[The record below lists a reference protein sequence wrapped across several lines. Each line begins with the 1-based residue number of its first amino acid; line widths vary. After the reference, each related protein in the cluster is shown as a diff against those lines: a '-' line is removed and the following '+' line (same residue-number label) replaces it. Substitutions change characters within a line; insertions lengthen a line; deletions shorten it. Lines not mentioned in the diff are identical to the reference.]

1 MNDIE
6 KYEVLVHNWIPD
18 IDFKFPTSGKRNLKF
33 QHSWLRSF
41 VWLVYSAAEDGAYC
55 RYCVSF
61 GSNSVGKGGHQNT
74 NLLVQTAFQD
84 WKKSLDKFREHQK
97 KKYHLDAMEDGQNFK
112 LIYENR
118 KSDVI
123 SEIDKGRKIQ
133 QLENRQKLIPIVRA
147 VLLCGRQGLSLRGHR
162 DQSSLSLKMPVE
174 NDGNFRAL
182 LRYALDSG
190 DQGLANHLNT
200 AGANSTYLSFRIQNE
215 IIDAAGT
222 LIKSN
227 IVQRVNKSG
236 YFSVIADESTDVS
249 GIEQFSICARFVDKT
264 DEYKIREDFLC
275 FIPVEDVTGK
285 GLANTLLIT
294 MENIGI
300 NLVNMRGQGMLII
313 IRL

>member
-6 KYEVLVHNWIPD
+6 KYEVLVHYWIPD

-61 GSNSVGKGGHQNT
+61 GSISVGKGNHQNT
-74 NLLVQTAFQD
+74 NILVQTAFRD
-84 WKKSLDKFREHQK
+84 WKKALEKFREHQK

-133 QLENRQKLIPIVRA
+133 QLENRQKLIPIIRT
-147 VLLCGRQGLSLRGHR
+147 VLLCGRQGLALRGHR
-162 DQSSLSLKMPVE
+162 DQGSLSLKMPKE

-182 LRYALDSG
+182 LRYAVDCG
-190 DQGLANHLNT
+190 DQVLINHLNT
-200 AGANSTYLSFRIQNE
+200 SGANATYLSYRIQNE
-215 IIDAAGT
+215 IIDAAGKQIT
-222 LIKSN
+222 AN
-227 IVQRVNKSG
+227 IVQRINESG
-236 YFSVIADESTDVS
+236 FFSAIADESTDVS
-249 GIEQFSICARFVDKT
+249 GIEQFSICARFVDKID
-264 DEYKIREDFLC
+264 DEYIIREDFLC

-285 GLANTLLIT
+285 GLANTLLIK
-294 MENIGI
+294 MKDIGI
-300 NLVNMRGQGMLII
+300 NLINMRGQGMCK
-313 IRL
+313 

>member
-1 MNDIE
+1 
-6 KYEVLVHNWIPD
+6 
-18 IDFKFPTSGKRNLKF
+18 
-33 QHSWLRSF
+33 
-41 VWLVYSAAEDGAYC
+41 
-55 RYCVSF
+55 
-61 GSNSVGKGGHQNT
+61 
-74 NLLVQTAFQD
+74 
-84 WKKSLDKFREHQK
+84 
-97 KKYHLDAMEDGQNFK
+97 MEDGQNFK

-133 QLENRQKLIPIVRA
+133 KLENRQKLIPIVRA